1 MNSVCPP
8 AVPRRAFMA
17 LIAGGL
23 LASPLAAQPQP
34 TGKVYQVGLLSIGSD
49 PEWRIPWKPFVEAMS
64 ELGYVEGRNLVIRPA
79 FADGKPERLPA
90 LVAELVS
97 AKVDAIVTT
106 GPRETVA
113 AKRATATIAIVMTVV
128 PDPVAQGFVAS
139 LSRPGGNVTG
149 LSNFVPGLGQ
159 KYVELLHEALP
170 SATRFAVVA
179 SLPNPLPETRQELEA
194 AGRLLGI
201 TLSVARVSGP
211 DDFDGALARAKK
223 DGAAGIIAT
232 NDGVTWRHR
241 KSLVPLVLKH
251 RLPAIYWARE
261 YVDEG
266 GLMTYSASV
275 ADLRRRAATYVGKI
289 LKGARP
295 ADLPVEQP
303 ATFELVI
310 NLKAAKAL
318 GLTMPQSLLQRADQV
333 IE

>member
-1 MNSVCPP
+1 MDAICSPEM
-8 AVPRRAFMA
+8 PRRAFMA
-17 LIAGGL
+17 VIAGGF
-23 LASPLAAQPQP
+23 LAAPLAAQAQP
-34 TGKVYQVGLLSIGSD
+34 AGKVYRVGVLSIGSD
-49 PEWRIPWKPFVEAMS
+49 PTWRIPWKPFVEAMS
-64 ELGYVEGRNLVIRPA
+64 ELGYIEGRNLVIRPA
-79 FADGKPERLPA
+79 FADGNPERLPG
-90 LVAELVS
+90 LVAELIN
-97 AKVDAIVTT
+97 AKVDAIVVT

-113 AKRATATIAIVMTVV
+113 AKRATAVIPIVMTVV

-139 LSRPGGNVTG
+139 LARPGGNVTG
-149 LSNFVPGLGQ
+149 LTSVVPGLGQ

-179 SLPNPLPETRQELEA
+179 SLSNPLPETRQELEA

-201 TLSVARVSGP
+201 TVSVARVSGP
-211 DDFDGALARAKK
+211 DDFDGVLARAKR
-223 DGAAGIIAT
+223 DGAAGVIAT

-241 KSLVPLVLKH
+241 KLLVQVALKH

-261 YVDEG
+261 YVSEG

-275 ADLRRRAATYVGKI
+275 ADLRRRAATYVDKI
-289 LKGARP
+289 LKGAKP

-310 NLKAAKAL
+310 NLKAGKAL
-318 GLTMPQSLLQRADQV
+318 GLTIPSSLLQRADQV

>member
-1 MNSVCPP
+1 MD
-8 AVPRRAFMA
+8 RRVFIGTLAGA
-17 LIAGGL
+17 LIA
-23 LASPLAAQPQP
+23 APLAARAPSA
-34 TGKVYQVGLLSIGSD
+34 GKVHHVGLLSIGSD
-49 PEWRIPWKPFVEAMS
+49 PTWRIPWKPFVEAMS

-79 FADGKPERLPA
+79 FADGNPERLPA
-90 LVAELVS
+90 LVAELIN
-97 AKVDAIVTT
+97 AKVDAIVVT

-113 AKRATATIAIVMTVV
+113 AKRATAVIPIVMTVV

-139 LSRPGGNVTG
+139 LARPGGNVTG
-149 LSNFVPGLGQ
+149 LTSVVPGLGQ

-201 TLSVARVSGP
+201 TVSVARVSGP
-211 DDFDGALARAKK
+211 DDFDGVLARAKR

-241 KSLVPLVLKH
+241 KLLVQVALKH

-261 YVDEG
+261 YVNEG

-275 ADLRRRAATYVGKI
+275 ADLRRRAATYVDKI
-289 LKGARP
+289 LKDAKP

-310 NLKAAKAL
+310 NLKAGKAL
-318 GLTMPQSLLQRADQV
+318 GLTIPPSLLQRADQV

>member
-1 MNSVCPP
+1 
-8 AVPRRAFMA
+8 
-17 LIAGGL
+17 
-23 LASPLAAQPQP
+23 
-34 TGKVYQVGLLSIGSD
+34 
-49 PEWRIPWKPFVEAMS
+49 MS

-79 FADGKPERLPA
+79 FADGNPERLPA
-90 LVAELVS
+90 LVAELVGM
-97 AKVDAIVTT
+97 KVDAIVTT

-113 AKRATATIAIVMTVV
+113 AKRATAVIPIVMTVV

-149 LSNFVPGLGQ
+149 LTNFVPGLGQ

-201 TLSVARVSGP
+201 TVSVARVSGP
-211 DDFDGALARAKK
+211 DDFDSALARAKR
-223 DGAAGIIAT
+223 DGAAGIIVT
-232 NDGVTWRHR
+232 SDGVTWRHR
-241 KSLVPLVLKH
+241 KSLVPLALKH

-261 YVDEG
+261 YVDDG

-275 ADLRRRAATYVGKI
+275 ADLRRRGATYVDKI

-303 ATFELVI
+303 TTFELVI

-318 GLTMPQSLLQRADQV
+318 GLTMPPSLLQRAHQV

>member
-1 MNSVCPP
+1 MSGVT
-8 AVPRRAFMA
+8 
-17 LIAGGL
+17 LGL
-23 LASPLAAQPQP
+23 LAAPRVVAAQPA
-34 TGKVYQVGLLSIGSD
+34 GKVYHVGFLSIGSD
-49 PEWRIPWKPFVEAMS
+49 PTWRIPWKPFIEAMS
-64 ELGYVEGRNLVIRPA
+64 ELGYVEGRNLLIRPA
-79 FADGKPERLPA
+79 FADGNPERLPA

-97 AKVDAIVTT
+97 AKVDTIVTT

-113 AKRATATIAIVMTVV
+113 AKRATALIPIVMTVV

-149 LSNFVPGLGQ
+149 LTNFVPGLGQ
-159 KYVELLHEALP
+159 KYVELLREVLP
-170 SATRFAVVA
+170 SATRLAVVA
-179 SLPNPLPETRQELEA
+179 SSPNPLPETRQELET
-194 AGRLLGI
+194 AGRLVGI

-211 DDFDGALARAKK
+211 DDFDGALARAKR

-241 KSLVPLVLKH
+241 KSLVQLAQKH

-261 YVDEG
+261 YVDDG

-275 ADLRRRAATYVGKI
+275 ADLRRRAATYVDKI
-289 LKGARP
+289 LKGAEP

-303 ATFELVI
+303 TKFELVI
-310 NLKAAKAL
+310 SLKAAKAL
-318 GLTMPQSLLQRADQV
+318 GLTIPQSLRQRADQV

>member
-1 MNSVCPP
+1 M
-8 AVPRRAFMA
+8 PRRAFMTA
-17 LIAGGL
+17 VAGGL
-23 LASPLAAQPQP
+23 LAAPLAAGAQPA
-34 TGKVYQVGLLSIGSD
+34 TKVYHVGILSIGSD
-49 PEWRIPWKPFVEAMS
+49 PTWRIPWKPFTEAMS

-79 FADGKPERLPA
+79 FADGSPERLPA
-90 LVAELVS
+90 LVAELVR

-113 AKRATATIAIVMTVV
+113 AKRATALIPIVMTVV

-139 LSRPGGNVTG
+139 LSRPGGNITG
-149 LSNFVPGLGQ
+149 LTNFVPGLGQ
-159 KYVELLHEALP
+159 KYVELLRDVLP

-179 SLPNPLPETRQELEA
+179 SLPNPPPETWRGLEG

-201 TLSVARVSGP
+201 TLSLARVSGP
-211 DDFDGALARAKK
+211 DDFDGALARAKR
-223 DGAAGIIAT
+223 DGAAGFIAT

-241 KSLVPLVLKH
+241 QPLVQLALKH

-261 YVDEG
+261 YVEDG

-275 ADLRRRAATYVGKI
+275 VDLRRRAAIHVDKI

-303 ATFELVI
+303 TKFELVV
-310 NLKAAKAL
+310 NLRTAKAL
-318 GLTMPQSLLQRADQV
+318 GLTISPSLLQRADEV

>member
-1 MNSVCPP
+1 MD
-8 AVPRRAFMA
+8 RRAFIGT
-17 LIAGGL
+17 LAGGL
-23 LASPLAAQPQP
+23 LAAPLAAQAQP
-34 TGKVYQVGLLSIGSD
+34 TGKVYHVGVLSIGSD
-49 PEWRIPWKPFVEAMS
+49 PIWRIPWKPFVEAMS

-79 FADGKPERLPA
+79 FADGNPERLPA
-90 LVAELVS
+90 LVAELID

-113 AKRATATIAIVMTVV
+113 AKRATAVIPIVMTVV

-139 LSRPGGNVTG
+139 LARPGGNVTG
-149 LSNFVPGLGQ
+149 LTSVVPGLGQ

-201 TLSVARVSGP
+201 TVSVARVSGP
-211 DDFDGALARAKK
+211 DDFDSALVRVKK
-223 DGAAGIIAT
+223 DGAAGFIAT
-232 NDGVTWRHR
+232 NDGVTWRYR
-241 KSLVPLVLKH
+241 KSLVQLALKH

-261 YVDEG
+261 YVAEG

-275 ADLRRRAATYVGKI
+275 ADLRLRAATYVDKI

-318 GLTMPQSLLQRADQV
+318 RLTIPQSLLQRADQV

>member
-1 MNSVCPP
+1 MSGVTIS
-8 AVPRRAFMA
+8 
-17 LIAGGL
+17 LIVAPCVAG
-23 LASPLAAQPQP
+23 AQS
-34 TGKVYQVGLLSIGSD
+34 TSKVYQVGLLSIGSD
-49 PEWRIPWKPFVEAMS
+49 PTWRIPWKPFVEAMGD
-64 ELGYVEGRNLVIRPA
+64 LGYVEGRNLVIRAA
-79 FADGKPERLPA
+79 FADGNPERLPA
-90 LVAELVS
+90 LVAELIN

-106 GPRETVA
+106 GPRETAA
-113 AKRATATIAIVMTVV
+113 AKRATTVIPIVMTVV

-149 LSNFVPGLGQ
+149 LTSVVPGLGQ
-159 KYVELLHEALP
+159 KYVELLHEAIP

-179 SLPNPLPETRQELEA
+179 SLPNPLPETRQELEV

-201 TLSVARVSGP
+201 TVSVARVSGP
-211 DDFDGALARAKK
+211 DDFDGVLARAKR
-223 DGAAGIIAT
+223 DGAAGIIAS

-241 KSLVPLVLKH
+241 KSLVQVAFKH

-261 YVDEG
+261 YVTEG

-275 ADLRRRAATYVGKI
+275 ADLRRRAATYVDKI
-289 LKGARP
+289 LKGATP

-310 NLKAAKAL
+310 NLKAARAL
-318 GLTMPQSLLQRADQV
+318 GLTIPPSLLLRADQV

>member
-1 MNSVCPP
+1 ME
-8 AVPRRAFMA
+8 AFRE
-17 LIAGGL
+17 GL
-23 LASPLAAQPQP
+23 
-34 TGKVYQVGLLSIGSD
+34 
-49 PEWRIPWKPFVEAMS
+49 RM
-64 ELGYVEGRNLVIRPA
+64 LGYVEGRNILIRPA
-79 FADGKPERLPA
+79 FADGNPERLPA

-113 AKRATATIAIVMTVV
+113 AKRATALIPIVMTVV

-149 LSNFVPGLGQ
+149 LTSVVPGLGQ
-159 KYVELLHEALP
+159 KYVELLREVLP
-170 SATRFAVVA
+170 SATRFVVVA
-179 SLPNPLPETRQELEA
+179 TPPNPLPETQRELDG

-201 TLSVARVSGP
+201 TLSLARVAGP
-211 DDFDGALARAKK
+211 DDFDRALARAKR

-241 KSLVPLVLKH
+241 KLLVQLALKH

-261 YVDEG
+261 YVDDG

-275 ADLRRRAATYVGKI
+275 ADLRRRAATYVDKI
-289 LKGARP
+289 LKGAKP
-295 ADLPVEQP
+295 GDLPVEQP
-303 ATFELVI
+303 TKFELVI
-310 NLKAAKAL
+310 NLKTAKAM
-318 GLTMPQSLLQRADQV
+318 GVTVPPALLLRADKV